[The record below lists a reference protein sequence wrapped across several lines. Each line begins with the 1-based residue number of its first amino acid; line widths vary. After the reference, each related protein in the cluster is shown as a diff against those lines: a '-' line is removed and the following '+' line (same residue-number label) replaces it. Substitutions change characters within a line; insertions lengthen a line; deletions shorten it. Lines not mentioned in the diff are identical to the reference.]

1 MPHSGVVSHKLIED
15 KSKLCH
21 DKKITGKTINLLKRI
36 SDKKKVLLLKKISKT
51 GQTLTN
57 MQSVLVL
64 NAK

>member
-1 MPHSGVVSHKLIED
+1 MSHKLIED

-36 SDKKKVLLLKKISKT
+36 SDQKKVLSLKKISKT
-51 GQTLTN
+51 GQTLTK
-57 MQSVLVL
+57 MPLVL